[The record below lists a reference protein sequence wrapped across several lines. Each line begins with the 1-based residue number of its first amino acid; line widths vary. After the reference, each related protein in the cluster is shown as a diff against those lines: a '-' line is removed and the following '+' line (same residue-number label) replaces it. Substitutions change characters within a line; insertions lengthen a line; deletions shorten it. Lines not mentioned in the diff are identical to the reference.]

1 MEITIFAKKRTTK
14 EGKIFYTY
22 LTRLN
27 RKDGFEETSQVKFRE
42 PAVAPK
48 PENCPCNIIATK
60 NNMNMSK
67 KILTDTE
74 TGEIIE
80 SRTLWISNY
89 VAGSEYIDH
98 SMDDYE

>member
-14 EGKIFYTY
+14 EGKVFYTY

-27 RKDGFEETSQVKFRE
+27 RKDGFEETSQVKFKE

-48 PENCPCNIIATK
+48 PELCPMNIECDK
-60 NNMNMSK
+60 HSMNMSK

-80 SRTLWISNY
+80 SRTLWIGAY
-89 VAGSEYIDH
+89 KEGTPYIDH

>member
-22 LTRLN
+22 LTRLK

-42 PAVAPK
+42 PAEAPK
-48 PENCPCNIIATK
+48 PDCCPCNIIVEK
-60 NNMNMSK
+60 DNMNMSK
-67 KILTDTE
+67 KILTDTT

-80 SRTLWISNY
+80 SRTLWIAAY
-89 VAGSEYIDH
+89 AVGSEYVDH